1 MNANSPSP
9 RSEYVYTELR
19 RSISNGHYQPGQ
31 PVREAEVASRLNV
44 SRTPVREA
52 FRRLQA
58 DGVLE
63 FTPWRGVVVA
73 ELNEKQIIELYVM
86 RQVLE
91 GTAASLAAANASDE
105 EIEFLAQ
112 IMEQADGETNPD
124 RLADL
129 NRDFHQALYNA
140 AHNRYL
146 LHAVNALRD
155 SLSLL
160 SKTTYSVA
168 DRPITAQSEHREIV
182 EALRQ
187 RNSKAAEKATRE
199 HIAKAEQAR
208 LTLISTSQRN

>member
-1 MNANSPSP
+1 MNAKTESP

-19 RSISNGHYQPGQ
+19 QSISNGHYQPGQ
-31 PVREAEVASRLNV
+31 PVREAEVARWLNV

-73 ELNEKQIIELYVM
+73 ELDEKQIIELYVM
-86 RQVLE
+86 RQALE
-91 GTAASLAAANASDE
+91 GTAALLAAKNASDG
-105 EIEFLAQ
+105 EIEFLGQ
-112 IMEQADGETNPD
+112 IMEQAEGETNPD
-124 RLADL
+124 KLAEL

-146 LHAVNALRD
+146 LHSVNALRD

-160 SKTTYSVA
+160 SKTTYSVPE
-168 DRPITAQSEHREIV
+168 RPVAAQKEHRQIV
-182 EALRQ
+182 DALRE
-187 RNSKAAEKATRE
+187 RNPKSAEKITRA
-199 HIAKAEQAR
+199 HIASAEKAR
-208 LTLISTSQRN
+208 LTLISKT